1 MRNRLPFRTSLV
13 PPDRER
19 KVWLRHGRM
28 RRAAVRMLNHLV
40 LVTAAVVVVG
50 PFAWL
55 VSTSL
60 KERRD
65 IFLFP
70 PQWMPDPIRWSNYS
84 EALTALPF
92 DRYLLNTLI
101 ITGTSMVGQ
110 VMSAALVAFAFARL
124 RWPGRDHLFVLVLIT
139 MMLPQH
145 VTFIPQ
151 FLGFRALGW
160 VDTFWPLIVPAY
172 FGGGPF
178 YVFLLRQFFRTL
190 PREIDDAARLDGTS
204 NFGIFWRITL
214 PLSKPALATVAIFS
228 FYFHWND
235 FFGPLIYLQDPQLR
249 TLSLGLRHFTGPYGT
264 EWHLIMAASTAVVLP
279 PIVLFF
285 LAQRYFIQG
294 VVFSGL
300 KG

>member
-1 MRNRLPFRTSLV
+1 MRNNSLTATATSEAYRKRGGFLPHGKLRRTLGRALIHLALLV
-13 PPDRER
+13 
-19 KVWLRHGRM
+19 
-28 RRAAVRMLNHLV
+28 AAVAV
-40 LVTAAVVVVG
+40 LG

-55 VSTSL
+55 LSTSL

-70 PQWMPDPIRWSNYS
+70 PEWIPRPIQWSNYS

-101 ITGTSMVGQ
+101 ITGASMVGQ
-110 VMSAALVAFAFARL
+110 VLSAALVAFAFARL
-124 RWPGRDHLFVLVLIT
+124 RWPGRDQLFVLVLIT

-151 FLGFRALGW
+151 FIGFRQLGL

-235 FFGPLIYLQDPQLR
+235 FFGPLVYLQDPQLR
-249 TLSLGLRHFTGPYGT
+249 TLSLGLRHFIGPYGT
-264 EWHLIMAASTAVVLP
+264 EWHLIMAASTAVLLP
-279 PIVLFF
+279 PVVLFF
-285 LAQRYFIQG
+285 VAQRYFIQG